1 MERRVH
7 VIEHSVKLVYLFSG
21 ERAVFM
27 NVTWHRI
34 LSFITIASDDV
45 SLLAAC
51 EFCQVLLGYVFETYA
66 HDVGESCGLPEN
78 IADFGEHQLA
88 LFLGYIPDLGVADF
102 AILVSLGGG
111 DMEFAFAH
119 VLASL

>member
-1 MERRVH
+1 
-7 VIEHSVKLVYLFSG
+7 
-21 ERAVFM
+21 M

-102 AILVSLGGG
+102 AILISLGGG
-111 DMEFAFAH
+111 DMELPLRMCLPAFDANSPTSPQR
-119 VLASL
+119 LASI